1 MRISVCNFA
10 ENLFNQ
16 GFAIKGMQNRTRNF
30 LYVPVA
36 QLDRVSDSDSDGC
49 RFESCQ
55 AHHKEV
61 VTFLWQLLYLM
72 LITGF
77 ERAGSRIVTTT
88 YISTKNNATK

>member
-1 MRISVCNFA
+1 M
-10 ENLFNQ
+10 
-16 GFAIKGMQNRTRNF
+16 
-30 LYVPVA
+30 PVA

-88 YISTKNNATK
+88 YTSTKNNATKQPMKRLFAAPSRDSEHIEIAKAY

>member
-1 MRISVCNFA
+1 
-10 ENLFNQ
+10 
-16 GFAIKGMQNRTRNF
+16 MQNRTRNF

-72 LITGF
+72 LIAGF
-77 ERAGSRIVTTT
+77 ERAGSCIVTTT
-88 YISTKNNATK
+88 YTCTDTMQPNNR